1 MRDHV
6 TLVEPPR
13 LGTAVATTYTC
24 VAVADDYL
32 DLKLA
37 EFLERSAAEPA
48 PGAGSAAAVAIALAA
63 SLVMKVARFSRE
75 SWADGAGVAAQAL
88 ELRSRCPTLA
98 RDDADAWQDALA
110 ALGSP
115 HGVDGGDFE
124 LRRILDRA
132 ADLPLAIAETG
143 ADVAG
148 LALLA
153 AERGDASLRGE
164 AVAAAVLA
172 HAGVRATAHLVVIN
186 LATRAEDE
194 RTARAG
200 RAEQAAAS
208 AAAGAIDGER

>member
-1 MRDHV
+1 
-6 TLVEPPR
+6 
-13 LGTAVATTYTC
+13 
-24 VAVADDYL
+24 VADDYL
-32 DLKLA
+32 ELKLA
-37 EFLERSAAEPA
+37 EFLDRSSAAEPA

-63 SLVMKVARFSRE
+63 SLVMKVARCSRE

-98 RDDADAWQDALA
+98 RDDADAWQDALT
-110 ALGSP
+110 ALGRP
-115 HGVDGGDFE
+115 RLDGGDVE
-124 LRRILDRA
+124 LRRVLDRA

-172 HAGVRATAHLVVIN
+172 HAGVRAAAHLVVIN

-194 RTARAG
+194 RSTRAG